1 LLSGAGGRKFGGN
14 PLHFYL
20 CRNLPNVDSI
30 LMLEL
35 VKFNFFHPGNF
46 MSLVYRNILY
56 SHQYFKIMVSHGQAL
71 LLKTKLTC
79 VIEYEKN

>member
-1 LLSGAGGRKFGGN
+1 
-14 PLHFYL
+14 
-20 CRNLPNVDSI
+20 
-30 LMLEL
+30 MLEL

-79 VIEYEKN
+79 VIEYEKKLRWYPSRSFILTD

>member
-1 LLSGAGGRKFGGN
+1 
-14 PLHFYL
+14 
-20 CRNLPNVDSI
+20 
-30 LMLEL
+30 MLEL